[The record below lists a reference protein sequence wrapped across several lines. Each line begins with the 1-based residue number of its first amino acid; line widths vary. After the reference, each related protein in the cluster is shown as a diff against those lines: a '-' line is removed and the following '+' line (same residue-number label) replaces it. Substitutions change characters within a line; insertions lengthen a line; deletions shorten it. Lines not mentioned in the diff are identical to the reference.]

1 MIKISLTVITF
12 NEEKNIL
19 RCLNSVL
26 GLVEEIVI
34 IDSFSTDKTKEI
46 CFMFAEK
53 HNKEIQFRFIENT
66 FLGHIQQK
74 NFAITCAKNDYILSL
89 DADEAISEKLKK
101 SILEIKKND
110 FCDVYEL
117 PSLANVS
124 AKMLEKSILA
134 NKEKTFCDVYE
145 MSRLTNYCGSWIKH
159 TDWYPDIKT
168 RLFDRK
174 KAHWAGINPHDKIT
188 FFDNIVQKKT
198 KKSASKRLEGDILHY
213 SFHTIKQH
221 LQQMNYFTDINA
233 KEAFENGKKASLL
246 KILGSPLLKFF
257 SSYIVRLGF
266 LDGYAGFLVCT
277 ISAFASFVKYIK
289 LRELWKNK

>member
-46 CFMFAEK
+46 CLMFAEK
-53 HNKEIQFRFIENT
+53 HNKEIQFKFLENPFEGYVT
-66 FLGHIQQK
+66 QK
-74 NFAITCAKNDYILSL
+74 NYAISKATYLLILSL
-89 DADEAISEKLKK
+89 DADEALSDELKK
-101 SILEIKKND
+101 SILAIKQNAS
-110 FCDVYEL
+110 E
-117 PSLANVS
+117 NT
-124 AKMLEKSILA
+124 LENILTQ
-134 NKEKTFCDVYE
+134 NTLREVYE
-145 MSRLTNYCGSWIKH
+145 MPRLTNYCGSWIRH
-159 TDWYPDIKT
+159 TDWYPDKKI
-168 RLFDRK
+168 RLFDRNI
-174 KAHWAGINPHDKIT
+174 ARWYGISLHETIQTNANIT
-188 FFDNIVQKKT
+188 I
-198 KKSASKRLEGDILHY
+198 KRLKGDILHY
-213 SFHTIKQH
+213 SFYSIKQH
-221 LQQMNYFTDINA
+221 LEQLNKFTDIGA

>member
-19 RCLNSVL
+19 RCLNSVV
-26 GLVEEIVI
+26 GLVEEIVVV
-34 IDSFSTDKTKEI
+34 DSFSIDKTKEI
-46 CFMFAEK
+46 CFAFAEK
-53 HNKEIQFRFIENT
+53 YAQEIQFRFIENT

-89 DADEAISEKLKK
+89 DADEAVSEKLKK
-101 SILEIKKND
+101 SILEINKN
-110 FCDVYEL
+110 
-117 PSLANVS
+117 N
-124 AKMLEKSILA
+124 
-134 NKEKTFCDVYE
+134 FCDVYE

-174 KAHWAGINPHDKIT
+174 KAHWAGINPHDKII
-188 FFDNIVQKKT
+188 FFDDITQKKT
-198 KKSASKRLEGDILHY
+198 TKNTAKRLEGDILHY
-213 SFHTIKQH
+213 SFHTIEQH
-221 LQQMNYFTDINA
+221 LQQMNYFTNINA
-233 KEAFENGKKASLL
+233 KEAFKNGKKASLL
-246 KILGSPLLKFF
+246 KILGSPILKFF

-266 LDGYAGFLVCT
+266 LDGYAGFLVCA